1 MKNYKILLTILVSL
15 ALVACAGDDK
25 NSGPRTDTGVK
36 TPVGGDDNKVIT
48 EGYNGMYRSDGTP
61 IRQGE
66 QYGYPVF
73 DKDGNILYATAFDD
87 PNNPL
92 SSSVIYFDLDSATV
106 RDRDMA
112 VLNAHAKYLTSNPGA
127 RARLEGHA
135 DERGSREYNVALSE
149 NRAQSVRRL
158 MTFQGMNAART
169 KIVSYGEEKPVEFC
183 QSERCWSQ
191 NRRVEIVYEAK

>member
-1 MKNYKILLTILVSL
+1 MKNYKILLTILVSM
-15 ALVACAGDDK
+15 ALVACAGDK
-25 NSGPRTDTGVK
+25 KPSPTGDTGTK
-36 TPVGGDDNKVIT
+36 NPTTTGKPPVTTD
-48 EGYNGMYRSDGTP
+48 GYTMFDANGNP
-61 IRQGE
+61 IRPGSD
-66 QYGYPVF
+66 YGYPVY
-73 DKDGNILYATAFDD
+73 DKDGNILYASAFDD

-112 VLNAHAKYLTSNPGA
+112 VLNAHAKYITSNPNA
-127 RARLEGHA
+127 RVRLEGHA

-169 KIVSYGEEKPVEFC
+169 NIVSFGEERPVEFC

-191 NRRVEIVYEAK
+191 NRRVEIIYEAK

>member
-15 ALVACAGDDK
+15 ALVACAGDDEPT
-25 NSGPRTDTGVK
+25 PRDNTGTK
-36 TPVGGDDNKVIT
+36 IPETPRDVTT
-48 EGYNGMYRSDGTP
+48 EPYTMFDKDGNP
-61 IRQGE
+61 ILPGSK
-66 QYGYPVF
+66 YGYPVY
-73 DKDGNILYATAFDD
+73 DRNGNILYATAFDD

-112 VLNAHAKYLTSNPGA
+112 VLNAHAQYLTANPSA

-158 MTFQGMNAART
+158 MTFQGMNANRT
-169 KIVSYGEEKPVEFC
+169 KIIAYGEEKPVEFC
-183 QSERCWSQ
+183 QSERCWQQ

>member
-1 MKNYKILLTILVSL
+1 MKNYKILLTILISL
-15 ALVACAGDDK
+15 ALVACADDDTPSPQSETGTK
-25 NSGPRTDTGVK
+25 IPSGGQDS
-36 TPVGGDDNKVIT
+36 KVST
-48 EGYNGMYRSDGTP
+48 EGYDLFDANGNP
-61 IRQGE
+61 ILPGSK
-66 QYGYPVF
+66 YGYPVY
-73 DKDGNILYATAFDD
+73 DRNGNILYATAFDD

-106 RDRDMA
+106 RDRDLA
-112 VLNAHAKYLTSNPGA
+112 VLNAHAKYLIANPSA

-158 MTFQGMNAART
+158 MTFQGMDAKRT
-169 KIVSYGEEKPVEFC
+169 KIISYGEEKPVEFC
-183 QSERCWSQ
+183 QSERCWQQ

>member
-1 MKNYKILLTILVSL
+1 MKNYKILLTILVSM
-15 ALVACAGDDK
+15 ALVACAGDDNKPTPRDDGGSNIPEPKEVTTEAYTMFDK
-25 NSGPRTDTGVK
+25 NG
-36 TPVGGDDNKVIT
+36 N
-48 EGYNGMYRSDGTP
+48 P
-61 IRQGE
+61 ILPGSK
-66 QYGYPVF
+66 YGYPVY
-73 DKDGNILYATAFDD
+73 DKDGNILYASGFDD

-112 VLNAHAKYLTSNPGA
+112 VLNAHAQYLTANPSA

-158 MTFQGMNAART
+158 MTFQGMNATRT
-169 KIVSYGEEKPVEFC
+169 KIIAFGEEKPVEFC
-183 QSERCWSQ
+183 QSERCWQQ
-191 NRRVEIVYEAK
+191 NRRVEIIYEAK

>member
-1 MKNYKILLTILVSL
+1 MKNYKILLTILVSM

-25 NSGPRTDTGVK
+25 KPTPVDTGGTK
-36 TPVGGDDNKVIT
+36 IPDTPKVST
-48 EGYNGMYRSDGTP
+48 EPYTMFDKNGNP
-61 IRQGE
+61 ILPGSK
-66 QYGYPVF
+66 YGYPVY
-73 DKDGNILYATAFDD
+73 DKDGNILYASGFDD

-112 VLNAHAKYLTSNPGA
+112 VLNAHAQYLTANPSA

-158 MTFQGMNAART
+158 MTFQGMNATRT
-169 KIVSYGEEKPVEFC
+169 KIIAYGEEKPVEFC
-183 QSERCWSQ
+183 QSERCWQQ
-191 NRRVEIVYEAK
+191 NRRVEIIYEAK

>member
-1 MKNYKILLTILVSL
+1 MKNYKILLTILISM
-15 ALVACAGDDK
+15 ALVACAGDEK
-25 NSGPRTDTGVK
+25 PGPTSSTGNK
-36 TPVGGDDNKVIT
+36 IPDADGGSKVVT
-48 EGYNGMYRSDGTP
+48 EGYNGMYRADGTP

-66 QYGYPVF
+66 QYGYPVY
-73 DKDGNILYATAFDD
+73 DKDGNILYASGFDD

-112 VLNAHAKYLTSNPGA
+112 VLNAHAQYLTANPSA

-158 MTFQGMNAART
+158 MTFQGMNATRT
-169 KIVSYGEEKPVEFC
+169 KIIALSL
-183 QSERCWSQ
+183 
-191 NRRVEIVYEAK
+191 IHI